1 MELQQLYGKSG
12 EWRELM
18 EWLTVLIQ
26 AFVEILVVTSNA
38 MRPPSKQLSWK
49 TELQNLQDLALE
61 NEIEACEVDEYG
73 HFIGCIEQP
82 TPMPEEDLQMLRLG
96 VSRRNQEDEV
106 LWAIE
111 DIIGPKELWPEW
123 VRDQLFWETKMT
135 DELCLKY
142 ILFSVGN
149 LLPSHLIWQWLRVRR
164 VQFNHYKFNDT
175 LEKVKKAMVAE
186 STKFFY

>member
-1 MELQQLYGKSG
+1 
-12 EWRELM
+12 
-18 EWLTVLIQ
+18 
-26 AFVEILVVTSNA
+26 
-38 MRPPSKQLSWK
+38 
-49 TELQNLQDLALE
+49 
-61 NEIEACEVDEYG
+61 
-73 HFIGCIEQP
+73 
-82 TPMPEEDLQMLRLG
+82 MLHLG
-96 VSRRNQEDEV
+96 VSSRHTEDEV

-123 VRDQLFWETKMT
+123 VRNQLFWETKMT

-186 STKFFY
+186 STKFFYWDINKGEYCFMNGPPRNNNANGVKPAKEVFQWAYYGLRA